1 MLNGG
6 EPQARLEGTPN
17 TKAIRAGK
25 PGDRFD
31 KASFLARNLE
41 TLSVCTGLLA
51 DAQLF
56 NDLLVSLR
64 ITPF

>member
-1 MLNGG
+1 MLNGW
-6 EPQARLEGTPN
+6 EPQARLEGAQ
-17 TKAIRAGK
+17 KAKATRAGK

-31 KASFLARNLE
+31 NTSCLARNLAI
-41 TLSVCTGLLA
+41 LSICTGLLA

-56 NDLLVSLR
+56 NDLLVRLR